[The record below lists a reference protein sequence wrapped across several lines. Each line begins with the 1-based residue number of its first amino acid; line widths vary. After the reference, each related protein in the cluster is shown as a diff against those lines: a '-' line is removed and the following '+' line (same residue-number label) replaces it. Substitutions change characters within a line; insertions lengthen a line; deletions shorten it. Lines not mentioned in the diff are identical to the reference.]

1 MVQSLHREDTLE
13 KGMATHSSF
22 LAWRIPCTEKPGG
35 LQFMG
40 SQRAG
45 HNWATNN
52 ALEGRFLT
60 TGPPEKSPH
69 SSAPSPI
76 PATFLVFKPQCVDS
90 FPEPLPFHSFVFL
103 FLLLCSFCLFLPLCF
118 CGGVN
123 LILSSFFPLFKILCL
138 CSISQDSSR
147 VDL

>member
-90 FPEPLPFHSFVFL
+90 LPLFSFL
-103 FLLLCSFCLFLPLCF
+103 FLLSPNPSLFIPLSFL
-118 CGGVN
+118 
-123 LILSSFFPLFKILCL
+123 SFFSVPFVFSSLCV
-138 CSISQDSSR
+138 S
-147 VDL
+147 VGV